1 MVQFLLKTR
10 RRKIRFISFTLA
22 LVTVLA
28 IGFGTTMVTS
38 RRYQTQLEYTYER
51 GLSELSEHMN
61 KIETTLTKG
70 IYAGTATGLSN
81 LAMTLW
87 SESGAAKSCLSQIPT
102 YGTELAN
109 TYKFLSQVGEYS
121 LALAKN
127 LQRGNTMT
135 QEEHQTLMELATLAK
150 TMANTIDTLCTRMEQ
165 SGGWKDQINYVV
177 EQNDPTIA
185 ANTLYDSLKN
195 LEETVTD
202 YPTLLYDGPFSE
214 HILQASPKLLEG
226 KEVIDQTQ
234 AATIL
239 AKVLKVETATLGKG
253 SLMEKG
259 TIPSYVF
266 SNEQRTG
273 AVTHQGGY
281 LSYFAN
287 LRQVGEATLQ
297 YDDAITLATDF
308 MEGMGLGS
316 FKESYYTVSE
326 GICLINF
333 AYLEGDVVCYTDLI
347 KVGVALDTGEIVNY
361 NAQGYIM
368 NHTERTIATPQY
380 TIKEARQVLSPY
392 VTVVSCSTAII
403 PLDSRKEKLCY
414 EFLCKGQEDEEL
426 LIYVNADTLEEESL
440 LIVLK
445 TDGGILTI

>member
-1 MVQFLLKTR
+1 MLSCFFKTR
-10 RRKIRFISFTLA
+10 RRRIRFVSFALA

-28 IGFGTTMVTS
+28 IAFGTTATTS
-38 RRYQTQLEYTYER
+38 QRYQTQLEYTYER
-51 GLSELSEHMN
+51 GLSELSEHLN

-70 IYAGTATGLSN
+70 LYAGTATGITN

-127 LQRGNTMT
+127 LQRGQAMT
-135 QEEHQTLMELATLAK
+135 DEEHQTLKKLATLSK
-150 TMANTIDTLCTRMEQ
+150 TMSQTVDTLCTQMEQ
-165 SGGWKDQINYVV
+165 SDGWKTQITNVV
-177 EQNDPTIA
+177 EQNDPTA
-185 ANTLYDSLKN
+185 ATNTLYDSLKN
-195 LEETVTD
+195 LEETVSD

-214 HILQASPKLLEG
+214 HILQASPRLLEG
-226 KEVIDQTQ
+226 LAVVSQES
-234 AATIL
+234 AA
-239 AKVLKVETATLGKG
+239 ETLSNLLNVDKKALGTG
-253 SLMEKG
+253 VSMEKG

-266 SNEQRTG
+266 TANQLTG
-273 AVTHQGGY
+273 AVTRQGGY
-281 LSYFAN
+281 ISYFTI
-287 LRQVGEATLQ
+287 LREVGDTALQ
-297 YDDAITLATDF
+297 YEDAVELAHDF
-308 MEGMGLGS
+308 LDTMGLGD

-333 AYLEGDVVCYTDLI
+333 AYLEDDVVCYTDLI
-347 KVGVALDTGEIVNY
+347 KIGVALDNGDIVSY

-368 NHTERTIATPQY
+368 NHQKRTIPVAKH
-380 TIKEARQVLSPY
+380 TIKEARAVLSPY

-414 EFLCKGQEDEEL
+414 EFLCEGQEKEEL

-445 TDGGILTI
+445 TDGGTLTI